1 MPIILTKKYQNRIEN
16 ISEEVVT
23 RLAKNDYKSFIYIA
37 PTKRKIR
44 HLQRE
49 FLNTVPSRIAPA
61 FNLFTLETLAAQV
74 YQIICP
80 PRRLISAP
88 EQAVLIDEA
97 IISISNQLQFFRLR
111 GSPKRLTKGTLLR
124 IINVI
129 NALKEKGI
137 YLSTLKSEI
146 QISDKFEKP
155 KLQDILLIYE
165 KYEQLLGERFV
176 DSPGL
181 FKHINEQWDTD
192 SANLFRASFKEVNTI
207 FVSGFNVFTDPE
219 ISMLN
224 NLSNIEGIGMVVAF
238 DYNHGN
244 DEIFAHLKEN
254 YQKFLE
260 IGFKKSINEKR
271 NKKRFSDKI
280 AERLFV
286 TEKITQKISAPDVTI
301 IAAPDRVREVEIIA
315 KIIRK
320 LIRENP
326 KRQLDKICVATFRPD
341 LYTKYFREIFEQYGI
356 PANITDRYY
365 LDQSPVVVAIMSLMM
380 IHQRDFLVSDIIRA
394 LSSPYINIT
403 CNGKKLS
410 PAVVYESAVILKI
423 SGGLSLWLKKID
435 NRIRLNENNRKKS
448 NNEGEQRK
456 IIKEIE
462 ILEETKNILKVL
474 HNLLKIFNGPMTP
487 GIFKKNLLN
496 IIEEVNIAGSILE
509 GKKSF
514 SEDEHLEKDTRAL
527 EKFLNFID
535 EFLEILA
542 FEGKKEIN
550 ESLSFYLNRLRESIT
565 QVRYNIKQKYGY
577 GVAVTSMDETRGLD
591 FDIMFLAGLVDGEFP
606 PIYQPEIFFSSAQRS
621 IREKYHLQEHRY
633 LFYQMLSNFSEHLY
647 ITYPESDND
656 NELLRSSFIEALIEV
671 INSENYFNNPPE
683 YLSSIIYTK
692 RNAAQ
697 QIGLTAGRAGIL
709 ESELKKINNSKMK
722 DEIKKSLHNLK
733 LRKDVELS
741 RTTGSSYPEYRG
753 VIGNNLREDV
763 LNIFSSLR
771 KKVYSVTQLE
781 IYGTC
786 PFHYF
791 AERLL
796 DLNAIKEIDE
806 DLTPLERGSL
816 LHEVF
821 FEFYSDRKRRG
832 LKPVRNLND
841 EEFQSAYEDIKRIT
855 RDKILNYDIS
865 SPFWEIEKERIFGS
879 DNRKGLLLQFLEL
892 ERSQNYIV
900 SPAYFEVEFG
910 SCQEKVAEINNSLIV
925 EAPISAGS
933 VPLKGKIDRIDTGKS
948 IFRIVDYKINSS
960 PKPEEIDMGVSLQLP
975 VYLYAAEKMF
985 RKEKMEGVAGVYYI
999 LTPKVREKLGIGN
1012 QTYLNEVFTAN
1023 QRTPGL
1029 CSYREELQK
1038 VIQKTLA
1045 YVEEYVDKISRGE
1058 FPVVPKFPKNSCQW
1072 CDHKTICRIRSKS
1085 VLSRAPVQEEI

>member
-1 MPIILTKKYQNRIEN
+1 MPVILTKKYQNQIEN
-16 ISEEVVT
+16 ISEEVVA
-23 RLAKNDYKSFIYIA
+23 RLANNDYKSFIYIA

-44 HLQRE
+44 QLQRE

-74 YQIICP
+74 YQIVCP
-80 PRRLISAP
+80 PRRHISAP

-97 IISISNQLQFFRLR
+97 IISVSNQLQFFRLR
-111 GSPKRLTKGTLLR
+111 GSPKRLTRGTLLR

-137 YLSTLKSEI
+137 YLSTLQSEI

-176 DSPGL
+176 DSAGL
-181 FKHINEQWDTD
+181 FKHINEQWDAD
-192 SANLFRASFKEVNTI
+192 SEKLFRASFKEVNTI
-207 FVSGFNVFTDPE
+207 FVSGFNAFADPE

-224 NLSNIEGIGMVVAF
+224 NLSDIEGIGMVVSF
-238 DYNHGN
+238 DYNPDN

-254 YQKFLE
+254 YKKFLE
-260 IGFKKSINEKR
+260 MGFKKSINEKR
-271 NKKRFSDKI
+271 NKKGFSDKI

-286 TEKITQKISAPDVTI
+286 SEKITQKISAPDVTI
-301 IAAPDRVREVEIIA
+301 IAAPDRGREVEIIA

-380 IHQRDFLVSDIIRA
+380 IHQRDFMVSDIIRA
-394 LSSPYINIT
+394 LSSPYINLT
-403 CNGKKLS
+403 FNGKILR

-435 NRIRLNENNRKKS
+435 NRIRLNENKRKKC
-448 NNEGEQRK
+448 NNEREQHE

-462 ILEETKNILKVL
+462 ILEETKNILRVL
-474 HNLLKIFNGPMTP
+474 HDLLKIFNGPMTP
-487 GIFKKNLLN
+487 RVFKENLLN
-496 IIEEVNIAGSILE
+496 IIEKVNVRGSILQ

-577 GVAVTSMDETRGLD
+577 GIAVTSMDETRGLD
-591 FDIMFLAGLVDGEFP
+591 FDVMFLAGLVDGEFP
-606 PIYQPEIFFSSAQRS
+606 PVYQPEIFFSSAQRS

-633 LFYQMLSNFSEHLY
+633 LFYQMLSNFTEHLY
-647 ITYPESDND
+647 ITYPESDGD
-656 NELLRSSFIEALIEV
+656 NELLRSSFIEALTEV
-671 INSENYFNNPPE
+671 INSENYFDNLPE
-683 YLSSIIYTK
+683 YLSQIIYTK

-697 QIGLTAGRAGIL
+697 QIGLIAGSAGIV
-709 ESELKKINNSKMK
+709 ESELKKINNSEMR
-722 DEIKKSLHNLK
+722 EELKKSLHNLT

-741 RTTGSSYPEYRG
+741 RATGSSYPEYRG
-753 VIGNNLREDV
+753 VVGNNLDKDA
-763 LNIFSSLR
+763 LNVISSLR
-771 KKVYSVTQLE
+771 KKVYSVTHLE

-796 DLNAIKEIDE
+796 DLNVIKEIDE
-806 DLTPLERGSL
+806 DLTPLERGNL

-821 FEFYSDRKRRG
+821 FEFYTDRKRRG
-832 LKPVRNLND
+832 LKPVRSLND

-855 RDKILNYDIS
+855 SEKILNYDIS
-865 SPFWEIEKERIFGS
+865 SPFWAIEKDRIFGS

-892 ERSQNYIV
+892 ERSQDYIV

-910 SCQEKVAEINNSLIV
+910 SGQEKVGNINNSLMV

-933 VPLKGKIDRIDTGKS
+933 VLLKGKIDRIDTGES
-948 IFRIVDYKINSS
+948 IFRIVDYKIRQS
-960 PKPEEIDMGVSLQLP
+960 PNREDIELGVSLQLP
-975 VYLYAAEKMF
+975 VYLYVVEEILKN
-985 RKEKMEGVAGVYYI
+985 EKMEGVAGVYYI
-999 LTPKVREKLGIGN
+999 LTPKVVEKLGIGN
-1012 QTYLNEVFTAN
+1012 KTYLHKVFTAN
-1023 QRTPGL
+1023 QRSRGL
-1029 CSYREELQK
+1029 CSDREELK
-1038 VIQKTLA
+1038 EVIQKTLA

-1058 FPVVPKFPKNSCQW
+1058 FPIVPKLPKNSCQW

-1085 VLSRAPVQEEI
+1085 ILARAPVQEEI